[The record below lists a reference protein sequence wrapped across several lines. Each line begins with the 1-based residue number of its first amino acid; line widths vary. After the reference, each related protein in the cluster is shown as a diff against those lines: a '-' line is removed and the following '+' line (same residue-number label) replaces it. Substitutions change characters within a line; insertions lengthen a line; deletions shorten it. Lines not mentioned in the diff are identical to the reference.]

1 MTLRLDDAELARLIE
16 GGEGPRVEFKE
27 GLEGSAPKKI
37 REAICAFANDLAGT
51 QEPGIV
57 VVGLRDDLTTVE
69 VADETLLALTNI
81 RSEGSI
87 LPPPVLLVEKRSWR
101 GEEIAV
107 ATVSPSDSPPVRY
120 RGAIHVRS
128 GPRRG
133 MATAQEER
141 ILNERRRFGDRP
153 FDLRPVPSSGIAD
166 LSARRFEDEYL
177 PNSVSSETLAENDRS
192 LVQRLAAA
200 KMISSVD
207 EETATALGLLVLGV
221 CPRDFIPGAYIQ
233 FLRIEGAT
241 LADEIVDS
249 AEYDGT
255 VSEMLRG
262 IEEKLRAH
270 NRRGVDLVSRQ
281 LEVRTENFPL
291 AALQQL
297 VRNAVMHRS
306 YDATNA
312 PVRVTWFDDRIEI
325 QNPGGPFGAVTR
337 ENFGDPGIT
346 DYRNPNLAE
355 AMKALGFVQRF
366 GVGIPIAQRSLRDSG
381 CPEAEFEAQPTHVL
395 ATVRASRTEE
405 TRR

>member
-27 GLEGSAPKKI
+27 GLEGSAKEKI
-37 REAICAFANDLAGT
+37 REAVCAFANDLAGT

-57 VVGLRDDLTTVE
+57 VVGLRDDLATVG

-107 ATVSPSDSPPVRY
+107 ATVSPSDSPPVRC

-133 MATAQEER
+133 IATAQEER

-153 FDLRPVPSSGIAD
+153 FDLSPVPGPGISD

-177 PNSVSSETLAENDRS
+177 PNSVSLETLAENDRS
-192 LVQRLAAA
+192 LVERLAAA
-200 KMISSVD
+200 KMIASVD
-207 EETATALGLLVLGV
+207 DETATILGLLVLGI

-255 VSEMLRG
+255 VSDMLRG
-262 IEEKLRAH
+262 IEEKLRSH
-270 NRRGVDLVSRQ
+270 NRRGVDLVSQ
-281 LEVRTENFPL
+281 DLEVRTENFPL
-291 AALQQL
+291 PALRQL

-306 YDATNA
+306 YEATNA

-355 AMKALGFVQRF
+355 AMKILGFVQRF
-366 GVGIPIAQRSLRDSG
+366 GVGIQTAQRSLRDSG
-381 CPEAEFEAQPTHVL
+381 CPEAEFNVEPTHILV
-395 ATVRASRTEE
+395 TVRTPRMERAFR
-405 TRR
+405 